1 MNSQRSSMKN
11 NKNIMIEEM
20 SKELPFGVPE
30 NYFDQFALQME
41 EQVGFKRSIARKVF
55 RPWMY
60 MAAMFV
66 GVLLVGQ
73 IFYTVNKNNATH
85 NAENYE
91 SYVLSQVDEN
101 SLAEVYVEEPTK

>member
-1 MNSQRSSMKN
+1 
-11 NKNIMIEEM
+11 
-20 SKELPFGVPE
+20 
-30 NYFDQFALQME
+30 
-41 EQVGFKRSIARKVF
+41 
-55 RPWMY
+55 
-60 MAAMFV
+60 MFV